1 MARRW
6 ALGVFVLLAAVS
18 SALGL
23 RVPGATRLQ
32 CATDQGQDKLTSP
45 EQPSVARLD
54 DDVDNGAELLRR
66 AQLQIRFRELLR
78 QMEDMSP
85 SGDDDAPSA
94 AARTKVPTLQ
104 EAAQLVRRR
113 REMEQEIEIARQI
126 LRKREEESPP

>member
-6 ALGVFVLLAAVS
+6 ALGVFVLLAAVN

-23 RVPGATRLQ
+23 RVPGATRLH
-32 CATDQGQDKLTSP
+32 CATEQGQDKLTSP
-45 EQPSVARLD
+45 EQPSVTHLE

-85 SGDDDAPSA
+85 SGDDDAPT
-94 AARTKVPTLQ
+94 ARTKVPTLQ